1 MACLAASFPF
11 GSEPS
16 AQAFNVVVIGVES
29 FPSFALVTF
38 FRGSPC
44 VLFKKKREESEMWMR
59 ELSTTIQTTI
69 DSDDERKRTRAR
81 TFCTERRETSKNRI
95 PIYIFD
101 AEERRRKD
109 AYPTTATERCQS
121 AEEPAAASVGG

>member
-1 MACLAASFPF
+1 
-11 GSEPS
+11 
-16 AQAFNVVVIGVES
+16 
-29 FPSFALVTF
+29 
-38 FRGSPC
+38 
-44 VLFKKKREESEMWMR
+44 MR

-81 TFCTERRETSKNRI
+81 IFYYREARETIEKIQFLYTFSTRKR
-95 PIYIFD
+95 D
-101 AEERRRKD
+101 GEKD